1 MADLQARLD
10 LPPEDA
16 VRFFAAK
23 GDAIAWDY
31 TDVWRET
38 NVHAFTVAKATNI
51 EVLRTI
57 RAEVAKAIGD
67 GQTFQDF
74 KRTLQPRLQ
83 DLGWWGKK
91 EVLDGDTGEVTKAQ
105 LGSVRRLRTIYQTN
119 VQTAYMAGRYKRYLD
134 NVDNRPYWRYVA
146 IMDGR
151 TRPAHAAL
159 HGKVWRW
166 DDPIWAVIWPPNG
179 WGCRCRIVAL
189 TEAEFQTLGQPLE
202 IGKDAIVQLQVPIG
216 NSGQTVAVQGVRYT
230 DETGRQK
237 IFRPDPGWDYNP
249 GAAWSRFD
257 PGGFAGE
264 HGQAAPALPAAP
276 APKPGAAAVPPPPAL
291 RTWQD
296 TGRPDLRAPGV
307 PVLPNPGLLPAAP
320 DLDTGRRIVQEA
332 LLPAGQPLRTVAT
345 PVEDV
350 VIRPE
355 WLLPM
360 SEPPKGPAGRS
371 FGQFAP
377 LVVPTLEQPFE
388 VWLTPYADGSY
399 RKRYLALFKGAA
411 DLLVMLVRENRDGS
425 LAWEAYGAAEF
436 GWINS
441 LRRGTLLYGQD
452 IGGA

>member
-1 MADLQARLD
+1 MADLKARLD

-31 TDVWRET
+31 TDVWRDA
-38 NVHAFTVAKATNI
+38 NVHAFTVAKATDLA
-51 EVLRTI
+51 VLGAIRT
-57 RAEVAKAIGD
+57 EVAKAIGD
-67 GQTFQDF
+67 GQTFAEF

-83 DLGWWGKK
+83 DLGWWGKA
-91 EVLDGDTGEVTKAQ
+91 EVLDGDTGELAKAQ
-105 LGSVRRLRTIYQTN
+105 LGSVRRLRTIFQTN
-119 VQTAYMAGRYKRYLD
+119 VQTAYMAGRYKRYFAD
-134 NVDNRPYWRYVA
+134 VDSRPYWRYVA

-151 TRPAHAAL
+151 TRPTHAAL

-189 TEAEFQTLGQPLE
+189 TEGEFTALGVPLE
-202 IGKDAIVQLQVPIG
+202 QGKDAIVQLQVPIG
-216 NSGQTVAVQGVRYT
+216 NTGETVAVQGVRYT
-230 DETGRQK
+230 DEAGKTR

-257 PGGFAGE
+257 PGGFNSE
-264 HGQAAPALPAAP
+264 VGQATPALPAAP
-276 APKPGAAAVPPPPAL
+276 ATPPGAPAAPP

-296 TGRPDLRAPGV
+296 TGRPDLRAPVV
-307 PVLPNPGLLPAAP
+307 PTLPNPGMLPAAP
-320 DLDTGRRIVQEA
+320 DQDTGQRMVREA
-332 LLPAGQPLRTVAT
+332 LLPAGQVLRTVAT
-345 PVEDV
+345 PVGDV

-360 SEPPKGPAGRS
+360 SEPSNSPASRDLGR
-371 FGQFAP
+371 FAP

-399 RKRYLALFKGAA
+399 RKRYLALFRGAA
-411 DLLVMLVRENRDGS
+411 DLVVMLVRENREGS
-425 LAWEAYGAAEF
+425 LFWEAYDAADL

-441 LRRGTLLYGQD
+441 LRRGALLYGQEL
-452 IGGA
+452 GGV